1 MIDIL
6 ANSNTSTAKM
16 MLRNSSIEEVKRN
29 INMSI
34 ESTKKKDKISI

>member
-1 MIDIL
+1 
-6 ANSNTSTAKM
+6 

-34 ESTKKKDKISI
+34 ESKKKEKVTQLNKNS